1 MIYINV
7 DVQVLSFMLIVVLLH
22 VCTFCICYVSGLYI
36 LYLLRF
42 WSFVVLFLISYHV
55 ILGSFDSWLP
65 FMIIMYIY
73 ICVYI
78 IPECEVWRLQVWT
91 QCETTHMIY
100 WERGLI
106 LCIYPDDIFQSK
118 ENGGLLYFLR
128 FFFLSVSLWFPLT
141 SSTKII

>member
-22 VCTFCICYVSGLYI
+22 VCTFCICYVSGPLLYYSWSHI
-36 LYLLRF
+36 MWSSCDSRKFWLLTAIHDHY
-42 WSFVVLFLISYHV
+42 VYIY
-55 ILGSFDSWLP
+55 IN
-65 FMIIMYIY
+65 IY

-91 QCETTHMIY
+91 QCETTYMIY